1 MPDIHADTDARNV
14 VNLTI
19 DRRARRNA
27 LDSAAMSALAEAL
40 RGFEEQR
47 TLRALVI
54 RGAGGSFSAGRDL
67 KEAADLPAK
76 RALDQHSAWTEVFRR
91 LRRLPFPSVAAV
103 EGYAVAGGFTLAMGC
118 DFVIAERTARF
129 GALEMKNGFPAAV
142 CTPIL
147 ARLAPPRIGLELAL
161 FGDLVPAQRL
171 YEAGLVNR
179 LADGSD
185 GLAEAVADFTDR
197 IVALSPTAVRQTLE
211 TYRAAETM
219 PLDQSLT
226 LGLHLNQ
233 LLDAA
238 GSFRDAG
245 QAFAGKD
252 GREPA

>member
-1 MPDIHADTDARNV
+1 MPDIHIDTDARGIV
-14 VNLTI
+14 TFTI
-19 DRRARRNA
+19 DRQRRRNA
-27 LDSAAMSALAEAL
+27 LDSAAMSALADALGVVEAE
-40 RGFEEQR
+40 RGV
-47 TLRALVI
+47 RALVF

-67 KEAADLPAK
+67 KEAADLAPD
-76 RALDQHSAWTEVFRR
+76 RAMDQHAAWTDTFRR

-118 DFVIAERTARF
+118 DFVIAERAARF
-129 GALEMKNGFPAAV
+129 GALEMQNGFPAAV

-147 ARLAPPRIGLELAL
+147 ARLAPPRIGLELAM
-161 FGDLVPAQRL
+161 FGELVPAERL

-179 LADGSD
+179 LADGAE
-185 GLAEAVADFTDR
+185 GLAAAVADFTDR
-197 IVALSPTAVRQTLE
+197 IVALDANAVRQTLE

-238 GSFRDAG
+238 GSFRQAG
-245 QAFAGKD
+245 QAFAGS
-252 GREPA
+252 GGGE